1 MLSAVPRPPLPVTIE
16 ANFEVTRA
24 SPTVPVVSHDTAI
37 PALLAI
43 AFSNANG
50 FTLSSIISYVINVIE
65 QFHSLTIALGL
76 DSYVSINNALISSYN
91 KGYLLNDE
99 FSEEGL
105 ECFCDTQR
113 ARVKSDNCIFLYTSI
128 ACLNFPSPSQGKQ
141 MHGKTIKI
149 ESPRNQIPV
158 DNALVSMYVKC
169 GNLKDANMLFEMM
182 HQCNMVS
189 FNTMITPYAH
199 HGFGLEELELFKVI
213 LDIENEPTSII
224 FILVLS
230 TRSHTGKVDEGW
242 KYFDS
247 MRQNYVKPGRSIDI
261 AASFPQQRMPPLLPL
276 ELAAPTSPTVSV
288 PDGGIGLAAEDHI

>member
-1 MLSAVPRPPLPVTIE
+1 MPVRAVEKKLSTPVKARSRRRGKKKEEDVAAGGSLSSATKC
-16 ANFEVTRA
+16 
-24 SPTVPVVSHDTAI
+24 
-37 PALLAI
+37 
-43 AFSNANG
+43 SNANG

-247 MRQNYVKPGRSIDI
+247 MRQKYDIELKEEHYSCMIYLLAYNVKFKKR
-261 AASFPQQRMPPLLPL
+261 
-276 ELAAPTSPTVSV
+276 
-288 PDGGIGLAAEDHI
+288 AETIIIPILQ